1 MQSGR
6 LQNHFRL
13 EFCMAAVITPHFP
26 VQLKDKGNRRVLFI
40 VKGLQFIVTVKGF
53 VAFFQSAYKKG
64 YDELKKIFSISDFP
78 IYPRTFHVPPLLIL
92 PVSLSFQ
99 HICLAK
105 FQPLLK
111 SYSQLFYNSIQAAKL
126 PFLQT
131 HLVEYIIGINIKLIL
146 SIVSKL
152 YIF

>member
-1 MQSGR
+1 MMNWKKYLVFQT
-6 LQNHFRL
+6 F
-13 EFCMAAVITPHFP
+13 
-26 VQLKDKGNRRVLFI
+26 LF
-40 VKGLQFIVTVKGF
+40 TMH
-53 VAFFQSAYKKG
+53 
-64 YDELKKIFSISDFP
+64 
-78 IYPRTFHVPPLLIL
+78 TFHVPPVLIL

-131 HLVEYIIGINIKLIL
+131 HLVEYIIGINIKWIL

-152 YIF
+152 YNIF